1 MIDATQHSAV
11 AVCDHC
17 GRREVTT
24 SRETARA
31 WAAQHEALAHPES
44 RKAREAARVAAT
56 RRPAGECT
64 QSVVP

>member
-1 MIDATQHSAV
+1 MIDATPHSAV

-31 WAAQHEALAHPES
+31 WAAQHEALSHPES

-56 RRPAGECT
+56 RRTGVECT
-64 QSVVP
+64 QSMVP

>member
-31 WAAQHEALAHPES
+31 WLAQHEVLAHPKS
-44 RKAREAARVAAT
+44 RKAREAARVAA
-56 RRPAGECT
+56 RR
-64 QSVVP
+64 

>member
-24 SRETARA
+24 SRETARV

-44 RKAREAARVAAT
+44 HKARKAARVAAK
-56 RRPAGECT
+56 RRSAGECT
-64 QSVVP
+64 QSMVH

>member
-44 RKAREAARVAAT
+44 RKAREAVRVAAT
-56 RRPAGECT
+56 RRTGVECT
-64 QSVVP
+64 QSMVP